1 MGFHFMFMHG
11 WAGGALVDL
20 SRGHEMV
27 GWYVLLLPQTLSML
41 FHAFVKVWCCVRLV
55 RAAAH
60 D

>member
-1 MGFHFMFMHG
+1 
-11 WAGGALVDL
+11 VDL